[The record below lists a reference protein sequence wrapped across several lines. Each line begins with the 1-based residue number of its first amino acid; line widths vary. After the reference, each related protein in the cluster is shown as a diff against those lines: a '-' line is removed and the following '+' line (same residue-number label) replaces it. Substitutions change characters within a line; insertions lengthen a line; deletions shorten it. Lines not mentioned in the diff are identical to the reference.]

1 MNSSAD
7 FSINHQSNTQYFDLN
22 KSIESKEKKEQVG
35 SPSKKHRSQPV
46 MRSPE
51 KKKNIFP
58 DLPLPDLP
66 KSDESDDLVF
76 EQFKSP
82 SCISSFRTRSMKSPS
97 GANDSPTSTVS
108 PRSPRSPRNE
118 HETMSSRRHRI
129 ESPRSSR
136 SGQQQSS
143 GPLSPQS
150 VAVTK
155 TVAQTVTSTLST
167 SQVAD
172 TSRRNTNAVVSPN
185 GHVPSTN
192 TARQR
197 LSSPPGT
204 IALNQPSDEQMDA
217 LADLWIQNTVGSSS
231 GKSGDR
237 ISLLTVGKI
246 NALGRTDGKIDAL
259 ALPPVL
265 GGLKV
270 SADKQGKV
278 SLSNLLNSLLANH
291 LGQSDTGKTIRAMQA
306 MAMHDNPKLSSISF
320 EDMMAI
326 GDAGEEKKLRQ
337 TMADAIVGQSRACI
351 DVAFGKSGK
360 LSECHLPQPLL
371 DFWQMLDA
379 RLVKEAAKNPA
390 LTPAEIL
397 TARSNLG
404 FDLLVTRQIYPF
416 TLKPAQAKAGTEA
429 TSTRTT
435 SDAALPVLSTVFANS
450 VREAALAAWPAF
462 FNDAIASFD
471 A

>member
-7 FSINHQSNTQYFDLN
+7 ISTNHQSKTKYSDLN

-58 DLPLPDLP
+58 DLPLPELP

-82 SCISSFRTRSMKSPS
+82 SRTSSFRSRSVKSPS
-97 GANDSPTSTVS
+97 GANNSPTSTVS

-129 ESPRSSR
+129 ESPRSSG
-136 SGQQQSS
+136 SVQQQASV
-143 GPLSPQS
+143 PLSPQS
-150 VAVTK
+150 VTVTT

-167 SQVAD
+167 SHVED
-172 TSRRNTNAVVSPN
+172 TSRRNTNTV
-185 GHVPSTN
+185 TN
-192 TARQR
+192 SARQR

-204 IALNQPSDEQMDA
+204 VALNQPSAEQMDA
-217 LADLWIQNTVGSSS
+217 FADLWIQTTVGSSS

-237 ISLLTVGKI
+237 TSLLTVGKI
-246 NALGRTDGKIDAL
+246 NALGRTDGKIDVL
-259 ALPPVL
+259 ALPSVL

-291 LGQSDTGKTIRAMQA
+291 LGQSETGKTIRAMQVT
-306 MAMHDNPKLSSISF
+306 AMHDNPNLASISF
-320 EDMMAI
+320 EDMMEI

-337 TMADAIVGQSRACI
+337 RMADAIVGQARACV

-360 LSECHLPQPLL
+360 LSGCHLPQPLL

-379 RLVKEAAKNPA
+379 KLVKEAAKNPA
-390 LTPAEIL
+390 LTPTEIL

-404 FDLLVTRQIYPF
+404 FDLLVTRQMYPF
-416 TLKPAQAKAGTEA
+416 TLKPAQAKAGTEV

-435 SDAALPVLSTVFANS
+435 SDTALPVLSTVFANS
-450 VREAALAAWPAF
+450 VREAAVAAWPAF